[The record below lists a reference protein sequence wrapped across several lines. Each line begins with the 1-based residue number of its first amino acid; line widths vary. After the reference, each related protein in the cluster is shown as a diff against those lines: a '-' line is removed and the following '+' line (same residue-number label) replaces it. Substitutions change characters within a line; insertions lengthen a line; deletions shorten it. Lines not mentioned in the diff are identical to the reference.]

1 MVDVVDAI
9 EKTRQKTISR
19 FYDRIRCFNDSREA
33 LSWSLSREVLLPL
46 EIQELKYYF
55 ETMANE
61 TLAYLMDMEAIFGSA
76 TTKEERIRAL
86 SLRMREE
93 RAKEV
98 KEFISIGIIFVV
110 LDLIMFVLIF
120 LSIKHAVAMGAIIS
134 DIFIAAIMTAVL
146 VGLIFK
152 VVQSLG
158 LKELDKEAEN
168 KYEEYLNKRQTLI
181 ELKELIEL
189 IKEKDISFKGA

>member
-9 EKTRQKTISR
+9 ERTRQKAISR
-19 FYDRIRCFNDSREA
+19 FYGQMGKFKNSKEA
-33 LSWSLSREVLLPL
+33 LSWGFSEGILLPS
-46 EIQELKYYF
+46 EMQELKYYF

-61 TLAYLMDMEAIFGSA
+61 IIEWLMDMEAIFGSA

-86 SLRMREE
+86 SLRIREE

-98 KEFISIGIIFVV
+98 KKSISIGIIFVV

-134 DIFIAAIMTAVL
+134 DIFVVAIMTAVS

-152 VVQSLG
+152 VVQSLV

-189 IKEKDISFKGA
+189 IKEKRY